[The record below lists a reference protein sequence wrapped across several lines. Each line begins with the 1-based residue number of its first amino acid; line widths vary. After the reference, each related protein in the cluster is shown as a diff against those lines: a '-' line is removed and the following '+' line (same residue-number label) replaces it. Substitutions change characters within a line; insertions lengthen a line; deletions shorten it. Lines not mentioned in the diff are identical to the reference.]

1 MRKTT
6 MLGWC
11 FTGFWIICFAVLLLA
26 KRETI
31 SDLDLNEWGDLFSGF
46 AAPLALIWLIVGYI
60 QQGEELRLNT
70 HSLQAQEKEFQL
82 NTEALKGQQEE
93 MRRQVEA
100 MLELAKSTDRFA
112 KASEDQLHALQEQ
125 LRELIKQAESAKALA
140 DSTNRLAKAVEG
152 LFDLQKTGQIFK
164 ALQTIFSANPAQ
176 R

>member
-6 MLGWC
+6 RLGWC
-11 FTGFWIICFAVLLLA
+11 VTAFWIICFAALLLA
-26 KRETI
+26 KQDTI
-31 SDLDLNEWGDLFSGF
+31 SKLDLNEWGDLFSGF

-70 HSLQAQEKEFQL
+70 QSLQAQEKEFQL

-100 MLELAKSTDRFA
+100 MLELAKSTERFA

-125 LRELIKQAESAKALA
+125 LKELMKQAESAKALS

-152 LFDLQKTGQIFK
+152 LLDLKKICSFIS
-164 ALQTIFSANPAQ
+164 TIKELTPK
-176 R
+176 